1 MTLLLA
7 SAARATVGGR
17 SGQEDAFRI
26 WPAEGPVPV
35 KAEGSGLL
43 AVLADGMGGHTGG
56 AIAGQ
61 TACKTFAEVFA
72 AASTPLEARLKSA
85 LQASNE
91 AIAKG
96 VEQNSALRGM
106 GCTLIGAWID
116 DLGLRWTSVGDS
128 LLLLYRMPDVIR
140 LNADHSLGSFLDE
153 QARLNRISRSEARR
167 HRNRN
172 ALRSALTGS
181 KIDLIDLRGEPLELR
196 PGDWV
201 LLASDGI
208 CTLDGDEIAD
218 VVYRYR
224 QSTPEEMA
232 DGLIAA
238 VTQKGVA
245 DQDNT
250 TVVAVRVEE
259 AKAATDDVT
268 TRIVMRPPKGEDVD
282 LRTRRIGVSRPIRG
296 ESKSR
301 KAAVWLATAAVL
313 LISAAAVMI
322 ALPSLRPTLSTTSP
336 GAATAPGTQTTAP
349 ATPAKAAVESAT
361 PATKPAAKPS
371 AKAPG
376 EAAPQP
382 TAPAPPSAKPTGE
395 DSSAARTSPSK
406 SSAASPPAPAVV
418 PAKPVGEAEASKSPA
433 AAPSPAKPVEGEDS
447 TAARPGPP
455 PKAAAVPQPT
465 APAPPPPAEPG
476 KEAASEPASPGGWT
490 AKPTV
495 EGGEDAPGPRSNVSK
510 TPGAHQPVRPRPTI
524 AKPSGSSPARSAS
537 GEERKRAKS
546 NPEPGGFVT
555 EEPKEDFKAKTDAL
569 NTPQQ

>member
-7 SAARATVGGR
+7 RAARATVGGR

-167 HRNRN
+167 NRNRN

-259 AKAATDDVT
+259 AKATSDDVT

-313 LISAAAVMI
+313 LISTAAIMI
-322 ALPSLRPTLSTTSP
+322 ALPSLRPTLST
-336 GAATAPGTQTTAP
+336 ATTPGT
-349 ATPAKAAVESAT
+349 
-361 PATKPAAKPS
+361 
-371 AKAPG
+371 
-376 EAAPQP
+376 QP
-382 TAPAPPSAKPTGE
+382 TAPAPPAKAAIESTTPAPKAAAKPSAKTPGEAVQPPTAPAPPSGKSTGE
-395 DSSAARTSPSK
+395 EGAARASPSK
-406 SSAASPPAPAVV
+406 SSAAPPPPPAVV
-418 PAKPVGEAEASKSPA
+418 PAKPASEAEASKPA
-433 AAPSPAKPVEGEDS
+433 PAAPSPAKPAAEGEDAS
-447 TAARPGPP
+447 AARSSPS
-455 PKAAAVPQPT
+455 KAAAVPPSA
-465 APAPPPPAEPG
+465 APAPPSTEPG
-476 KEAASEPASPGGWT
+476 KEAASEPVAPGGWT

-495 EGGEDAPGPRSNVSK
+495 EGGEDGSTPGPRSNVSK

-524 AKPSGSSPARSAS
+524 AKPSGSPPAKSAS

-546 NPEPGGFVT
+546 NPEPAGFVT
-555 EEPKEDFKAKTDAL
+555 EEPKEDFKARTDAL
-569 NTPQQ
+569 TTPQQ

>member
-17 SGQEDAFRI
+17 SGQEDAFRL
-26 WPAEGPVPV
+26 WPAEGIVPT
-35 KAEGSGLL
+35 KADGAGLL

-72 AASTPLEARLKSA
+72 AASTPPEERLKSA

-91 AIAKG
+91 ALAKG

-116 DLGLRWTSVGDS
+116 DLGIRWTSVGDS

-153 QARLNRISRSEARR
+153 QARQNRISRSEAKRN
-167 HRNRN
+167 RNRN

-196 PGDWV
+196 AGDWV

-224 QSTPEEMA
+224 QSTPDEMA

-238 VTQKGVA
+238 VTQKGAV

-250 TVVAVRVEE
+250 TVVAVRIED
-259 AKAATDDVT
+259 AKSATDDVP
-268 TRIVMRPPKGEDVD
+268 TRIVMRPASGEDAD
-282 LRTRRIGVSRPIRG
+282 LRTRRIGVSRPLRKD
-296 ESKSR
+296 SKSW
-301 KAAVWLATAAVL
+301 KAAVWLATAAAL
-313 LISAAAVMI
+313 LISAAAVMVV
-322 ALPSLRPTLSTTSP
+322 LPSLRPTLSTSP
-336 GAATAPGTQTTAP
+336 DAATAPGVQTAAP
-349 ATPAKAAVESAT
+349 ATPAKAAVD
-361 PATKPAAKPS
+361 PAPLPKPAAKPS
-371 AKAPG
+371 AKTPS
-376 EAAPQP
+376 EAAAQP
-382 TAPAPPSAKPTGE
+382 TAPVPPASKSTSEDGPAPRA
-395 DSSAARTSPSK
+395 SPSK
-406 SSAASPPAPAVV
+406 SSSAPQ
-418 PAKPVGEAEASKSPA
+418 PEPPA
-433 AAPSPAKPVEGEDS
+433 AAPSPAKPTEGEDG
-447 TAARPGPP
+447 TASRPAGPP
-455 PKAAAVPQPT
+455 KSAAIPQPAVPA
-465 APAPPPPAEPG
+465 APSAEPG
-476 KEAASEPASPGGWT
+476 KEAVSEPASPGGWT

-495 EGGEDAPGPRSNVSK
+495 EGGEDGAARSGAGK
-510 TPGAHQPVRPRPTI
+510 TPGSPPLVKPRPNLARPAAPPP
-524 AKPSGSSPARSAS
+524 AKWAAS

-546 NPEPGGFVT
+546 IPELGGFVT
-555 EEPKEDFKAKTDAL
+555 EEPKEDFKVKSDAL
-569 NTPQQ
+569 TTPQQ